1 MFQSIDKGLD
11 NSMPKMIGR
20 FNQTEK
26 KKSWQRSIVAACAE
40 AYKSINAAGI
50 LFRLASKQPSMC
62 VGVFIVSSMMAP
74 ARIGVCLICRAKLVH
89 KKKFLVGGMYT
100 GL

>member
-1 MFQSIDKGLD
+1 MLRQPSVLLLLSIGTGVFF
-11 NSMPKMIGR
+11 SR
-20 FNQTEK
+20 
-26 KKSWQRSIVAACAE
+26 
-40 AYKSINAAGI
+40 

-62 VGVFIVSSMMAP
+62 VGFFIVSSMISP

-89 KKKFLVGGMYT
+89 KKKILVGGMYT